1 MTDLVVPPFCYL
13 PLCRSVD
20 TWRYVL
26 RPLPMESHAFNTKAR
41 CPALMLFEVE
51 EYIVPGEGRTQGADV
66 ASFLGLELHDYS
78 DDTIPLATGKNN
90 APVFFHEVKES
101 SSPVVECQQSL
112 FASRSNN
119 TNTRPTCWRLEGTGI
134 LRILDESNRTS
145 SLPMQTADNNA
156 ALREI
161 QREKADRDPNKPPSV
176 PATQQP
182 TPSRGEHRAQCGL
195 SIYTTLY

>member
-20 TWRYVL
+20 TWKYVL

-51 EYIVPGEGRTQGADV
+51 EYTVLGEGRGLGSDV
-66 ASFLGLELHDYS
+66 ASFLGLELHGFG
-78 DDTIPLATGKNN
+78 DDTIPQATEKNSV
-90 APVFFHEVKES
+90 PVFFHEAKES

-112 FASRSNN
+112 LANRSNN
-119 TNTRPTCWRLEGTGI
+119 PHTRPTCWRPEGTGI
-134 LRILDESNRTS
+134 LRILDESSRTS
-145 SLPMQTADNNA
+145 TLPMQTAENNP

-161 QREKADRDPNKPPSV
+161 QREKAERDPNKPPSV
-176 PATQQP
+176 PAAHFSTP
-182 TPSRGEHRAQCGL
+182 TRG
-195 SIYTTLY
+195 